1 MTTMNLTPE
10 ELQFFRAQRL
20 TASTDAIGFNFGLSQ
35 QLLAVIPAQQLP
47 GPSFPVPLA
56 TMNHEELNTWKD
68 KLRWE
73 KLFRPNDS
81 NPCYLE
87 TGCYGRCPCTANTY
101 GPSKSKQHSAKPY
114 NRIQF
119 CPKLQFSTS
128 YRLCKLRPTPSTM
141 EFFNA

>member
-68 KLRWE
+68 KLVEFYDGKNCFAQMIPILATW
-73 KLFRPNDS
+73 KPDVMAAAPAQPILTD
-81 NPCYLE
+81 LQK
-87 TGCYGRCPCTANTY
+87 AN
-101 GPSKSKQHSAKPY
+101 
-114 NRIQF
+114 NI
-119 CPKLQFSTS
+119 LQSLT
-128 YRLCKLRPTPSTM
+128 T
-141 EFFNA
+141 